1 MSKRITGGSPPRGS
15 RIPSSTY
22 RIQFNAEFGFSD
34 AVDITPYLSRLGIGD
49 IYASPALTARP
60 GSTHGYDVADPSR
73 VSREL
78 GGARGFAEL
87 SKSLRAHEMGLL
99 LDIVPNHMAASTD
112 NPWWMDLLENGRSS
126 RYAHF
131 FDIDWDPTTGKG
143 ALNDKIL
150 LPVLGQVYGA
160 VLESGEIRIEADQD
174 GIAVRYYELKIPVSP
189 RSWPRILGDELAGMA
204 RADDTSRAIYDALN
218 ALTEFH
224 QEGDLEEGDFHLRRG
239 RIWEKLWMLYTTQE
253 AFRKRLDQRIATIN
267 GTPGKPES
275 FDELD
280 SILEEQVY
288 RLAYWRRAADEIN
301 YRRFFD
307 ITDLVGV
314 RVEEEEVFRE
324 RHALIMSMIREGLV
338 TGLRIDHIDGL
349 FDPARYLER
358 LQQSAAPGWK
368 GDPSK
373 PGFYVVV
380 EKILGEGEHL
390 RDDFATHGTSGYD
403 YLAAVNLV
411 FIDPRGLETIDRGYR
426 RLTGVGD
433 FDQLIYE
440 KKKLVLDDL
449 FWGNVR
455 RLGDELISMARV
467 DRRARDVRARQISKA
482 LVEIT
487 AFLSVY
493 RTYTRDFSV
502 APDDNRYIE
511 EAVERA
517 RKIPM
522 LSPRAIDFVRSVL
535 LLELPAYAE
544 DRRDEWLGFVMR
556 WQQFT
561 GPVMA
566 KGVEDTSFYIY
577 NRLISMNEVG
587 GEPSFDVSHAVEH
600 FHQFNIERAERWPH
614 ALNGTSTHDTKRSE
628 DMRARINVISE
639 LAGTWQSAV
648 SRWMRMNEKKKRM
661 VHGRLIPD
669 PNEEILIYQTLAGVW
684 PLEKSEVRELPTRLE
699 QFLIKASREAKLHTT
714 WLRPDEAYEEALTGF
729 ARRLLRKSKDGF
741 LDDFLRL
748 QERIEHYGFI
758 NSIAQVTLK
767 ATSPGVPDF
776 YRGSEIWDFSL
787 VDPDNRR
794 PVDYALRQSLLD
806 SIENADLREILN
818 DWRDGRVKLFTTTRL
833 LQLRR
838 RLAKFFEAADYRPL
852 TVRGPR
858 KDNVIAFARR
868 AGNQWQITATPRL
881 VAQLSSSRSLPL
893 GVKTWR
899 STTLALPQ
907 GAPQQWRNI
916 FTGEVI
922 ETRRSLLALAD
933 VFREFPVAVLVSE

>member
-1 MSKRITGGSPPRGS
+1 MPLRNPRPTQHRA

-49 IYASPALTARP
+49 IYASPSLTARS

-78 GGARGFAEL
+78 GGARGFTEL
-87 SKSLRAHEMGLL
+87 SNVLRSHDMGLL

-112 NPWWMDLLENGRSS
+112 NPWWTDLLENGRSS
-126 RYAHF
+126 RYARY

-143 ALNDKIL
+143 TLSDKIL

-160 VLESGEIRIEADQD
+160 VLESGEIRIELDED

-189 RSWPRILGDELAGMA
+189 RSWLRILGDELAGMA
-204 RADDTSRAIYDALN
+204 RVSDTSRAIYDELN
-218 ALTEFH
+218 DLTAGHED
-224 QEGDLEEGDFHLRRG
+224 GDLAQGDFHTRRR
-239 RIWEKLWMLYTTQE
+239 RIWDKLWTLYTTRD
-253 AFRKRLDQRIATIN
+253 AFRQRLDARLATLN
-267 GTPGKPES
+267 GTPGNPGS

-324 RHALIMSMIREGLV
+324 RHVLIMALIREGLV

-349 FDPARYLER
+349 LDPARYLER
-358 LQQSAAPGWK
+358 LQQSAVPGWK
-368 GDPSK
+368 GDPAR

-380 EKILGEGEHL
+380 EKILGQEEHL
-390 RDDFATHGTSGYD
+390 REDFATHGSSGYD

-411 FIDPRGLETIDRGYR
+411 FVDPAGLETLGRNYR

-433 FDQLIYE
+433 FDELVYE
-440 KKKLVLDDL
+440 KKKQVLDDL
-449 FWGNVR
+449 FWGDVR

-467 DRRARDVRARQISKA
+467 DRHARDVRARQISKA

-487 AFLSVY
+487 AFLRVY
-493 RTYTRDFSV
+493 RTYTRDYTIS
-502 APDDNRYIE
+502 AEDRHYIE
-511 EAVERA
+511 EAVGRA
-517 RKIPM
+517 SQVPM
-522 LSPRAIDFVRSVL
+522 LSPRAIEFVRSVL
-535 LLELPAYAE
+535 LLEMPAYAE
-544 DRRDEWLGFVMR
+544 DRREEWLGFLMR

-587 GEPSFDVSHAVEH
+587 GEPSSDVSRAVDQ
-600 FHQFNIERAERWPH
+600 FHEFNAERAERWPH

-628 DMRARINVISE
+628 DVRARINVISE
-639 LAGTWQSAV
+639 LAGAWNSAV
-648 SRWMRMNEKKKRM
+648 LRWMRMNEKKKRA
-661 VHGRLIPD
+661 VRGRPVPH
-669 PNEEILIYQTLAGVW
+669 PNEEILIYQTLAGAW
-684 PLEKSEVRELPTRLE
+684 PLDKRDVSGLPERLE
-699 QFLIKASREAKLHTT
+699 QFLIKAAREAKLHTT
-714 WLRPDEAYEEALTGF
+714 WLRPDDEYEEALTGF
-729 ARRLLRKSKDGF
+729 ARRLLRRSKDGF

-748 QERIEHYGFI
+748 QEKISYYGFL
-758 NSIAQVTLK
+758 NSISQVALK

-776 YRGSEIWDFSL
+776 YRGTEIWDLSL

-794 PVDYALRQSLLD
+794 PVDYD
-806 SIENADLREILN
+806 
-818 DWRDGRVKLFTTTRL
+818 
-833 LQLRR
+833 
-838 RLAKFFEAADYRPL
+838 
-852 TVRGPR
+852 
-858 KDNVIAFARR
+858 
-868 AGNQWQITATPRL
+868 
-881 VAQLSSSRSLPL
+881 
-893 GVKTWR
+893 
-899 STTLALPQ
+899 
-907 GAPQQWRNI
+907 
-916 FTGEVI
+916 
-922 ETRRSLLALAD
+922 
-933 VFREFPVAVLVSE
+933 